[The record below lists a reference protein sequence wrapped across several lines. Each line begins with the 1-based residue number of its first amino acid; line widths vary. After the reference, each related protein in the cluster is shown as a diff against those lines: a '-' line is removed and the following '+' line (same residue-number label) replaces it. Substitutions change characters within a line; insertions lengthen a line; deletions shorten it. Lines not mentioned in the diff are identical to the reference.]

1 MNPEEAS
8 KADEPEEQNE
18 PSISLDEF
26 LKLRDDFFA
35 NLPSQIET
43 LKHEVVE
50 AMSPFDAF
58 DVLTNLL
65 IANMP
70 LNVETYRESTHE
82 GLFVVVEY
90 AGLLL
95 LERPSREGDDPERL
109 RPLDGP
115 VIRELQA
122 KLEQMLS
129 LSSFAAMHAMTSDGE
144 ARPRAIDEVRR
155 QIVQRELFLRNPT
168 YEWQERETLIGLFGG
183 NVVSVD
189 LRASVGF
196 DVEDALAFSKALWDI
211 GFERFRTR
219 AEESRELE
227 KYLAQ
232 DVQRATRNQE
242 LKDENLAPVVEL
254 LSKEPKRRQTR
265 LIRNM
270 AIGYAWTR
278 AGDAMQVTPLELA
291 EAAGRSEDVAAAF
304 LDAFS
309 LDFRQS
315 PTFELRGSHRLRSH
329 PIISD
334 GEGNYLCT
342 YHGNVLFALRA
353 RLEQALKPE
362 TGDSA
367 TTQRWERYNKVRAK
381 YVEERAVSLL
391 SEGLKTTSAWLN
403 PTYVIGDGDRVEI
416 DGLVVL
422 DTVAFVVEA
431 KGAALSAPARR
442 ALEGSL
448 KRDIEGTLERAT
460 EQANRLT
467 AAIEAHERIAISDAD
482 GKPIPF
488 DATQLTRVFAVVV
501 TLDDFSGLS
510 TSAWA
515 LAEAEL
521 LDAPEPFPWIVNLH
535 ELEVILDLLDY
546 AAQLP
551 HFLLR
556 RSRINELKVVRGAD
570 ELDFFVF
577 YLLHGL
583 YFDDMLEDADPRPD
597 FVGIPSMTDDVDA
610 YYLSKRRMR
619 KKKVKKPSM
628 KIDSYTTRFLRQ
640 LDEHRQPAFVE
651 GSIALLTMS
660 DESRREFSKN
670 VRRAT
675 ALAAQDG
682 AFHDATLV
690 FLGDES
696 WGLTVISAPTTRAS
710 ELPERLQ
717 MHITLKKHQIG
728 ADLWV
733 GFGILVDDSR
743 AFYALALNYSPW
755 IPDDELDEAV
765 DAIFENQ
772 PSLDQVSNKKRQH
785 LQGLTMIPLRPL
797 VRRGSP
803 KDEETGMDT
812 AITTTANADAAGEG
826 GATERQRKDDPSPGR
841 QSAAQRGSRR

>member
-1 MNPEEAS
+1 LSETPNREEAS
-8 KADEPEEQNE
+8 DADEPDE

-26 LKLRDDFFA
+26 LKFRDDFFA
-35 NLPSQIET
+35 SLPSEIET
-43 LKHEVVE
+43 LKQEVVQV
-50 AMSPFDAF
+50 MSPFDAF

-70 LNVETYRESTHE
+70 LDVETYRESTHE
-82 GLFVVVEY
+82 GMFVLVEY

-115 VIRELQA
+115 VIRELQT
-122 KLEQMLS
+122 KLREMLS
-129 LSSFAAMHAMTSDGE
+129 LSSFAAMHAMTSGDD

-183 NVVSVD
+183 EVVAAD

-196 DVEDALAFSKALWDI
+196 DVEAALAFTKALWNI
-211 GFERFRTR
+211 GFERFRQR
-219 AEESRELE
+219 AEASRELE
-227 KYLAQ
+227 KHLAQ
-232 DVQRATRNQE
+232 SIERATRGEE
-242 LKDENLAPVVEL
+242 LEEQNFAPIAEF
-254 LSKEPKRRQTR
+254 LSKEPKGRQKR

-278 AGDAMQVTPLELA
+278 AGDAMQVTPSELA
-291 EAAGRSEDVAAAF
+291 EATGRSDDVAAAF

-309 LDFRQS
+309 LDFGQS
-315 PTFELRGSHRLRSH
+315 PTFELRGSHPLRTH
-329 PIISD
+329 PIIRD

-342 YHGNVLFALRA
+342 YHGNVLFALRP

-362 TGDSA
+362 AGDPG
-367 TTQRWERYNKVRAK
+367 TTQRWERYNRVRRK

-391 SEGLKTTSAWLN
+391 GEGLRTTNAWLN
-403 PTYVIGDGDRVEI
+403 PTYVIGEGQRVEI

-448 KRDIEGTLERAT
+448 KRDIEETLERAT

-467 AAIEAHERIAISDAD
+467 AAIEAREHIAISDAD
-482 GKPIPF
+482 GKLIPF
-488 DATQLTRVFAVVV
+488 DATQLSRVFAVVV

-521 LDAPEPFPWIVNLH
+521 LDAPEPLPWIVSLH

-556 RSRINELKVVRGAD
+556 RRRINELKVVRAAD

-583 YFDDMLEDADPRPD
+583 YFEDMLANADPRPD

-610 YYLSKRRMR
+610 HYFAKRGMR
-619 KKKVKKPSM
+619 KKKAKKPSM
-628 KIDSYTTRFLRQ
+628 KLDSFTRRFLRQ
-640 LDEHRQPAFVE
+640 LDGHRQPAFVE

-660 DESRREFSKN
+660 DDARREFSKN

-675 ALAAQDG
+675 TLAARDG

-690 FLGDES
+690 FLDEES
-696 WGLTVISAPTTRAS
+696 WGLTVISAPAVRTS

-733 GFGILVDDSR
+733 GFGILVGDSR

-755 IPDDELDEAV
+755 VPDDELDEAV
-765 DAIFENQ
+765 GTIFEIQ
-772 PSLDQVSNKKRQH
+772 PNLGQVSDKKRLH
-785 LQGLTMIPLRPL
+785 L
-797 VRRGSP
+797 
-803 KDEETGMDT
+803 
-812 AITTTANADAAGEG
+812 EG
-826 GATERQRKDDPSPGR
+826 
-841 QSAAQRGSRR
+841 

>member
-1 MNPEEAS
+1 VAKKRSRRRIKRRRQQGLRYRSSEALHTEEAS
-8 KADEPEEQNE
+8 DADERDEQNE

-35 NLPSQIET
+35 SLPSQIET
-43 LKHEVVE
+43 LKQEVVE

-70 LNVETYRESTHE
+70 LDVETYRESTHE
-82 GLFVVVEY
+82 GMFVVVEY
-90 AGLLL
+90 AALLL
-95 LERPSREGDDPERL
+95 LERPSREGDEPRRL
-109 RPLDGP
+109 QPLDGP
-115 VIRELQA
+115 LIRELQA
-122 KLEQMLS
+122 KFKQMLN
-129 LSSFAAMHAMTSDGE
+129 LSSFAAMHAMSGGE

-155 QIVQRELFLRNPT
+155 QIIQRELFLRNPT
-168 YEWQERETLIGLFGG
+168 YEWQERETLTGLFSAE
-183 NVVSVD
+183 VVSAD

-196 DVEDALAFSKALWDI
+196 DVEDALAFTKALWDI
-211 GFERFRTR
+211 GFERFRKR
-219 AEESRELE
+219 AEASRELE
-227 KYLAQ
+227 RYLAQ
-232 DVQRATRNQE
+232 GVQRVTRNQE
-242 LKDENLAPVVEL
+242 LEDESLVPIVEF
-254 LSKEPKRRQTR
+254 LSKEPKRRQKR

-270 AIGYAWTR
+270 AISFAWTR
-278 AGDAMQVTPLELA
+278 AGDAMQVTPPELA
-291 EAAGRSEDVAAAF
+291 EATGRSEGVAAAF

-309 LDFRQS
+309 LDFGQS
-315 PTFELRGSHRLRSH
+315 PTFELRGSHPLRTR
-329 PIISD
+329 PIIRD
-334 GEGNYLCT
+334 GKGNYLCT
-342 YHGNVLFALRA
+342 YHGNVLFALRP

-362 TGDSA
+362 ASDRA
-367 TTQRWERYNKVRAK
+367 TTQRWERYNRVRRK

-391 SEGLKTTSAWLN
+391 SDGLKTTSAWLN
-403 PTYVIGDGDRVEI
+403 PTYVIGDGERVEI

-422 DTVAFVVEA
+422 DTVALVVEA

-448 KRDIEGTLERAT
+448 KRDIEETLERAA
-460 EQANRLT
+460 EQANRLA
-467 AAIEAHERIAISDAD
+467 AAIEAHEPIVISDAD

-488 DATQLTRVFAVVV
+488 DANQLSRVFAVVV

-521 LDAPEPFPWIVNLH
+521 LEAPEPLPWIVSLH
-535 ELEVILDLLDY
+535 ELDVILDLLDY

-556 RSRINELKVVRGAD
+556 RRRINELKVVRAAD

-577 YLLHGL
+577 YLLRGL
-583 YFDDMLEDADPRPD
+583 YFDDMLEDADQRPD
-597 FVGIPSMTDDVDA
+597 FVGISSMTDDVDA
-610 YYLSKRRMR
+610 FYLARHGLR
-619 KKKVKKPSM
+619 KKKAKKPSM
-628 KIDSYTTRFLRQ
+628 KLDSFTTRFLRQ

-651 GSIALLTMS
+651 ASIALLAMS

-682 AFHDATLV
+682 GFHDATLV

-696 WGLTVISAPTTRAS
+696 WGLTAISAPAVRAS
-710 ELPERLQ
+710 ELPERLR

-733 GFGILVDDSR
+733 GFGILAGDSR
-743 AFYALALNYSPW
+743 AFYALVLHYSPW
-755 IPDDELDEAV
+755 SPDHELDEAV
-765 DAIFENQ
+765 EAIFQTQ
-772 PSLDQVSNKKRQH
+772 PTLDQVSNKKRLH
-785 LQGLTMIPLRPL
+785 VQGLRQERD
-797 VRRGSP
+797 RR
-803 KDEETGMDT
+803 
-812 AITTTANADAAGEG
+812 
-826 GATERQRKDDPSPGR
+826 R
-841 QSAAQRGSRR
+841 